1 MFWYMQTSSKLL
13 VKKLSFGMTDKKVN
27 KKAES
32 QWNQKTKRIQ
42 VENGS
47 KRNFEGTIEAT

>member
-32 QWNQKTKRIQ
+32 QWNQKTKRYKLRKGQKGI
-42 VENGS
+42 S
-47 KRNFEGTIEAT
+47 KEP